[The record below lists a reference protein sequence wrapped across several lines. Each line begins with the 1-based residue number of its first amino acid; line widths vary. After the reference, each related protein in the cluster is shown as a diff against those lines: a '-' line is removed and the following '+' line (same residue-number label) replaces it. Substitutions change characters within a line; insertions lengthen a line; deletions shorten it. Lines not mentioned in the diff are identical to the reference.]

1 MGANAL
7 LGRYVVGEGSTAID
21 VVAPDRVEM
30 FPVLF
35 QELTSCGAGSVDTKT
50 FFADRTSGGA
60 GRLTI

>member
-1 MGANAL
+1 MNAL
-7 LGRYVVGEGSTAID
+7 IGSDAVRKGSAVMD
-21 VVAPDRVEM
+21 ALALDRVEM

-35 QELTSCGAGSVDTKT
+35 QELASCGAGSVDTKT